1 MPDFNAYMSNYPAI
15 PGISQAVIVARF
27 IDEKPSVI
35 TIFNRDDAAVSGT
48 QTVRIEPMSNQARE
62 QMGANVVT
70 EEEYVMVHGY
80 KNHPTATNTD
90 LRKGDRFT
98 ADNLTGS
105 YDVINVVEAFADR
118 LLVMAQVK

>member
-35 TIFNRDDAAVSGT
+35 TIFNRDGAAVSGT

-70 EEEYVMVHGY
+70 EEEYVMIHGY
-80 KNHPTATNTD
+80 KNHPTTTNTD